1 MELSILE
8 YYLIGINA
16 LGLVLYGIRARL
28 YPGMKAGWG
37 NAILTAVVLAGGSL
51 GVLLAILVFDGKAEK
66 RNMMT
71 LVLAVCA
78 LVVQIVA
85 LLFCGGVHQQQI
97 TFDFGGFFAENRWLA
112 LYLLAM
118 NAAACIAFAVDKY
131 RAVRRH
137 SRIRI
142 VTLLL
147 LAFLGGSVGA
157 LLAMAVFRHKT
168 RKDYFS
174 IGVPMMLVTH
184 IILLFYIMNV

>member
-1 MELSILE
+1 
-8 YYLIGINA
+8 
-16 LGLVLYGIRARL
+16 
-28 YPGMKAGWG
+28 
-37 NAILTAVVLAGGSL
+37 
-51 GVLLAILVFDGKAEK
+51 
-66 RNMMT
+66 
-71 LVLAVCA
+71 
-78 LVVQIVA
+78 
-85 LLFCGGVHQQQI
+85 
-97 TFDFGGFFAENRWLA
+97 
-112 LYLLAM
+112 M